1 MTPTDLDALEAAARA
16 ATPGVWETDGTYV
29 MRYSYLGQLTTLAD
43 CRPYTLITIP
53 EGRANAA
60 YIAAANPAVILPL
73 LAEHKRMRE
82 ALEAARTAIESLDE
96 QALGLGWAAPGTGVA
111 FQYPLRDE
119 LLSRINAALGAQP

>member
-16 ATPGVWETDGTYV
+16 ATPSAHSNNPAQWAVA
-29 MRYSYLGQLTTLAD
+29 MNQFQ
-43 CRPYTLITIP
+43 
-53 EGRANAA
+53 
-60 YIAAANPAVILPL
+60 AAANPAVILTL